1 MKDKL
6 TLDILKLAF
15 ADIPNIHFG
24 TQHVPES
31 EDILFAAI
39 PVDNTAILKALNL
52 LMEYPVATILNS
64 SEGITLYFTEG
75 TEPFDVPFIDSWEWC
90 KTGTNLLRDYEAG
103 IKEGMVFAEPFGYC
117 FSKGAKEHLARRY
130 VLIARNRQ
138 IYASIGF
145 IDPDKSLSSFILRT
159 LDEVY
164 CELRYKGVQLV
175 ESELTIKGYNKPI
188 INLVRFLNAVIEYW
202 YDASENPDV
211 FIRQLNSKF
220 IKLSKDET

>member
-1 MKDKL
+1 MKDNL

-15 ADIPNIHFG
+15 SNIPNIHFG

-31 EDILFAAI
+31 EDILFATI

-52 LMEYPVATILNS
+52 LIEYPIATILNS

-75 TEPFDVPFIDSWEWC
+75 TEPFDIPFIDSWEWC
-90 KTGTNLLRDYEAG
+90 KTGTNLLRDYEVG
-103 IKEGMVFAEPFGYC
+103 IKEGMAFAEPFGYC
-117 FSKGAKEHLARRY
+117 FSKGAKEYLARRY

-164 CELRYKGVQLV
+164 CEFRYKGVQLV
-175 ESELTIKGYNKPI
+175 ESELTIKSYNKPI

>member
-15 ADIPNIHFG
+15 SNIPDIHFG

-31 EDILFAAI
+31 ENILFATI

-52 LMEYPVATILNS
+52 LIEYPVATILNS

-75 TEPFDVPFIDSWEWC
+75 TEPFDIPFIDSWEWC
-90 KTGTNLLRDYEAG
+90 KTGTNLLRDYEVG

-117 FSKGAKEHLARRY
+117 FSKGTKEHLARRY
-130 VLIARNRQ
+130 VLIARNHQ
-138 IYASIGF
+138 IYASIG
-145 IDPDKSLSSFILRT
+145 
-159 LDEVY
+159 
-164 CELRYKGVQLV
+164 
-175 ESELTIKGYNKPI
+175 
-188 INLVRFLNAVIEYW
+188 W